1 MRRGDPPQFPCRIS
15 SASTMRQH
23 CDARTTFSSR
33 EKKSFLPCRN
43 VGNRSPRAFT
53 RCKGSATDGAAQ
65 AKALRRKQEEAACK
79 AKFEASMAG
88 VDAMDEEAMKLLEE
102 AVESRRVAPSLVTG
116 AMLFLESSSET
127 AACPE
132 GLEDVHGKWRLVFS
146 TASSIEAFQYIP
158 VVEHLTHN
166 AETGGV
172 SLTSQLGPLGFD
184 IHGCVDSW
192 ESNAMKFAWENMEVF
207 LFGSKIWQ
215 TTMPGSTKS
224 YQYFFKNNK
233 ILCARSGA
241 GGVTLLQ
248 LEC

>member
-1 MRRGDPPQFPCRIS
+1 M
-15 SASTMRQH
+15 
-23 CDARTTFSSR
+23 
-33 EKKSFLPCRN
+33 
-43 VGNRSPRAFT
+43 
-53 RCKGSATDGAAQ
+53 
-65 AKALRRKQEEAACK
+65 CK
-79 AKFEASMAG
+79 AKFVASMA
-88 VDAMDEEAMKLLEE
+88 DYDLMDEEAIQLLEE
-102 AVESRRVAPSLVTG
+102 AVESKKIAPGLVTG

-127 AACPE
+127 GACPQ

-158 VVEHLTHN
+158 VVEYLTHN

-184 IHGCVDSW
+184 ISGCVASW
-192 ESNAMKFAWENMEVF
+192 ESNAMKFAWESMDVS

-233 ILCARSGA
+233 ILCARSSA

-248 LEC
+248 QEC